1 MKLFI
6 KRLMAGLLLTALIV
20 SGVPS
25 ATLFAAGTTTAD
37 TSVGESEAVLPG
49 DITEDDSDDS
59 GDTQTESEQ
68 NNEEITDNISQDA
81 NSVSEKTDE
90 TAESTGE
97 EQEPT
102 DADTTDENISASAD
116 GEESNSEQTP
126 TGDINFVYVESPYL
140 ETPGTQR
147 IVFYF
152 NEEIKDAQE
161 ITLTVADSAG
171 NEEEWQLAES
181 KSGLYLFEKEYTGE
195 AYTDTYH
202 AVSLNLYNNDG
213 EDCLNLTEM
222 GVEAEFGVNQEYE
235 GINELEPL
243 DDSENL
249 SDEDVEASV
258 VTIGEDGV
266 TEAQDDIAGAL
277 ESVAESRA
285 ANSIS
290 LYSRA
295 AVQAKTS
302 DDIVVALDPGHDEND
317 AGAQGNGLKEEV
329 LTLKIANY
337 CKDELEKYAG
347 VSVFMT
353 RTTYECPYDCS
364 SSGECI
370 QARVDAAKEAGAE
383 IFVSFHLN
391 SSTVASANG
400 AEVIIPNKNW
410 KPSLGTTGEKLAEEI
425 LDELVKLGLTERSIY
440 SRNSE
445 SGTKYSD
452 GSTADYFAVPRMCKE
467 VGIAGIIVEH
477 AFISNSSDVNKFL
490 KTESGLKKLGVAD
503 ATGIAQY
510 LDLSKDTWTKPKL
523 KTPSAASQ
531 GTQISWGSVK
541 GATGYAV
548 YRKTGTEGWKMID
561 TTTSTSYVDDD
572 ILTNGRT
579 YYYTVRAY
587 KGTEEAALAN
597 KYSSAY
603 WTSYDSDGVQAVY
616 MTTPTV
622 SSTVAASSGIK
633 LSWQKVSGV
642 TGYAVYRKT
651 SGSGWGM
658 IGTTTSTS
666 YTDTSGLKNGTTYYY
681 TLRAYKGNVNTA
693 KDNKYNAAYWS
704 GYNTAGV
711 SGKYYSTPVLSD
723 AKASA
728 TGTTVSWQ
736 KVSGASGYAVYRKVS
751 GGSWATIATTTST
764 SYTDKT
770 VLTNGKTYYYTVRAY
785 VGSLNTAQD
794 KKYDSNYW
802 SYYNTT
808 GLKTVYL
815 DSPDL
820 TGTTTASSG
829 IKVTW
834 KKVTGAAGY
843 AVYRKTASTGWSMI
857 DTTTSTSYT
866 DKDGMKNGSVYYYTV
881 RAYAGNVTTAKKNKY
896 DAQYWSGYDNS
907 GVQGRFV
914 TVPSISGEKAS
925 ASGRTITWKSV
936 SNVSGYAIYRKV
948 SGGSW
953 GMIDTTTSTSYTDTD
968 KLTNGKTYYYT
979 VRAYVGNADTAT
991 ANKYDSSYWSYYDTT
1006 GIKTVYTTTPALD
1019 TAVKLSSGIRV
1030 TWSAV
1035 SGASGYAVYRKA
1047 PGGSWGMIDTT
1058 TSTSYTD
1065 KNSGS
1070 TAYYYTVRAYRG
1082 NVTTAK
1088 ANKYSSIYWSG
1099 YESDGVTIS
1108 DLDTPKLDDTK
1119 VVNTGLQISWNAVK
1133 GADGYAVYRKTATTG
1148 WGMIGTSTSTI
1159 YLDTEAGAS
1168 GTVYYYTVRA
1178 YRGGKDTAI
1187 SNKYDSEYWSYYD
1200 TNGVTGSA
1208 YEIEGKSDVTV
1219 EEMVNYYNTYSSI
1232 SYPADAL
1239 KEGGAAT
1246 IEDLAQI
1253 FYEEATDEGIKPEV
1267 VWCQTMLETNYLKF
1281 GGDVKI
1287 DQYNFA
1293 GLGALGNGNPG
1304 FSFSTVR
1311 EGIRAQVQHMK
1322 AYASDTITAD
1332 ALKHDLVDPRFQYV
1346 TKGAAKYVEI
1356 LGSNENPLG
1365 TGWATSVG
1373 YGKNIVLLIQ
1383 RLKQI
1388 G

>member
-25 ATLFAAGTTTAD
+25 ATLFAAGTATAD

-116 GEESNSEQTP
+116 GEESNSEQIP

-161 ITLTVADSAG
+161 ITLTVVDSAG

-467 VGIAGIIVEH
+467 AGIAGIIVEH

-572 ILTNGRT
+572 ILTNGST

-622 SSTVAASSGIK
+622 SSTVEASSGIK

-820 TGTTTASSG
+820 TGTQ
-829 IKVTW
+829 
-834 KKVTGAAGY
+834 
-843 AVYRKTASTGWSMI
+843 R
-857 DTTTSTSYT
+857 
-866 DKDGMKNGSVYYYTV
+866 
-881 RAYAGNVTTAKKNKY
+881 
-896 DAQYWSGYDNS
+896 Q
-907 GVQGRFV
+907 
-914 TVPSISGEKAS
+914 VPE
-925 ASGRTITWKSV
+925 
-936 SNVSGYAIYRKV
+936 
-948 SGGSW
+948 
-953 GMIDTTTSTSYTDTD
+953 
-968 KLTNGKTYYYT
+968 
-979 VRAYVGNADTAT
+979 
-991 ANKYDSSYWSYYDTT
+991 
-1006 GIKTVYTTTPALD
+1006 
-1019 TAVKLSSGIRV
+1019 
-1030 TWSAV
+1030 
-1035 SGASGYAVYRKA
+1035 
-1047 PGGSWGMIDTT
+1047 
-1058 TSTSYTD
+1058 
-1065 KNSGS
+1065 
-1070 TAYYYTVRAYRG
+1070 
-1082 NVTTAK
+1082 
-1088 ANKYSSIYWSG
+1088 
-1099 YESDGVTIS
+1099 
-1108 DLDTPKLDDTK
+1108 
-1119 VVNTGLQISWNAVK
+1119 
-1133 GADGYAVYRKTATTG
+1133 
-1148 WGMIGTSTSTI
+1148 
-1159 YLDTEAGAS
+1159 
-1168 GTVYYYTVRA
+1168 
-1178 YRGGKDTAI
+1178 
-1187 SNKYDSEYWSYYD
+1187 
-1200 TNGVTGSA
+1200 
-1208 YEIEGKSDVTV
+1208 
-1219 EEMVNYYNTYSSI
+1219 
-1232 SYPADAL
+1232 L
-1239 KEGGAAT
+1239 K
-1246 IEDLAQI
+1246 
-1253 FYEEATDEGIKPEV
+1253 
-1267 VWCQTMLETNYLKF
+1267 
-1281 GGDVKI
+1281 
-1287 DQYNFA
+1287 
-1293 GLGALGNGNPG
+1293 
-1304 FSFSTVR
+1304 
-1311 EGIRAQVQHMK
+1311 
-1322 AYASDTITAD
+1322 
-1332 ALKHDLVDPRFQYV
+1332 
-1346 TKGAAKYVEI
+1346 
-1356 LGSNENPLG
+1356 
-1365 TGWATSVG
+1365 
-1373 YGKNIVLLIQ
+1373 
-1383 RLKQI
+1383 
-1388 G
+1388 